1 MTNTIL
7 NSDKHMKKLMI
18 AALML
23 LGTSAAFAG
32 DSEPL
37 KAILKA
43 KTYAEAEQLVKSSLD
58 QLASAEEK
66 AKAYNHLTKLALE
79 KFDKENAV
87 QTANIAAQVAK
98 TPLTPYD
105 TLGFYEAAYNAT
117 VNGLECMKYDSQPNA
132 KGAIKPKFTET
143 LKPLISNTRM
153 QLVTAG
159 NHFAGAGDKDGVLK
173 YWGTF
178 LDSDNNP
185 VFAASKPMEKPFLGQ
200 VAYYTAQYA
209 NQAQD
214 YERAEKYADIAL
226 QDSAMKE
233 KALIFKYAMAQRN
246 LKTHEDSV
254 KYVKSIEE
262 LYQKEPDNEMA
273 FGTLCN
279 MYNDLHMTAELKTVI
294 ENKLATNP
302 DNFTAWAL
310 KGQTLMNQ
318 NTTSENPNWDE
329 CIDALKKAVDID
341 GTNPVI
347 LTYLGF
353 SINAKAS
360 QVNGDRAAQKA
371 LYKESMGY
379 LERAK
384 EIDPNRERAN
394 WAYPL
399 YQCYYLVYAASDPR
413 TLEMEKLLKNN

>member
-1 MTNTIL
+1 
-7 NSDKHMKKLMI
+7 MKKLMI

-43 KTYAEAEQLVKSSLD
+43 KTYTEAEQLVKTNLN
-58 QLASAEEK
+58 QLAGAEEK

-79 KFDKENAV
+79 KFDKENAI
-87 QTANIAAQVAK
+87 QTANMAAAVAK
-98 TPLTPYD
+98 TAVTPFD

-117 VNGLECMKYDSQPNA
+117 VNGLECMKYDSQPNE
-132 KGAIKPKFTET
+132 KGAVKPKFTDA
-143 LKPLISNTRM
+143 LKPLVANARL
-153 QLVTAG
+153 QLITAG
-159 NHFAGAGDKDGVLK
+159 NHYAGQGDKDGVLK

-178 LDSDNNP
+178 LDSDDNP
-185 VFAASKPMEKPFLGQ
+185 IFAMSKPMEKQFIGQ

-209 NQAQD
+209 NQGQD
-214 YERAEKYADIAL
+214 YERAEKYANIAME
-226 QDSAMKE
+226 DSAMRE
-233 KALIFKYAMAQRN
+233 KAMIFKYAMAQRN

-262 LYQKEPDNEMA
+262 LYEKEPDNEMA

-279 MYNDLHMTAELKTVI
+279 MYNELNMNAELKTLI
-294 ENKLATNP
+294 DSKLSKDPN
-302 DNFTAWAL
+302 NYTAWAL

-318 NTTSENPNWDE
+318 NTTAENPNWDE
-329 CIDALKKAVDID
+329 CIEAFMKAVEID

-353 SINAKAS
+353 SINSKAA
-360 QVNGDRAAQKA
+360 QINGDRAAQKA

-384 EIDPNRERAN
+384 EIDPNRDRAN

-413 TLEMEKLLKNN
+413 TLEMEKLLKNK

>member
-1 MTNTIL
+1 
-7 NSDKHMKKLMI
+7 MI
-18 AALML
+18 AALMM

-43 KTYAEAEQLVKSSLD
+43 KTYPEAEQLLKTNLG
-58 QLASAEEK
+58 QLANSEEK

-79 KFDKENAV
+79 KFDKENAI
-87 QTANIAAQVAK
+87 QAANMAAVVAK
-98 TPLTPYD
+98 QPETPYD

-117 VNGLECMKYDSQPNA
+117 MNGLECMKYDAEPNS
-132 KGAIKPKFTET
+132 KGAVKPKYTEH
-143 LKPLISNTRM
+143 LKMLIANTRM
-153 QLVTAG
+153 QLITAG
-159 NHFAGAGDKDGVLK
+159 NHYAGLGDQDGVLK

-178 LDSDNNP
+178 LDSDDNP
-185 VFAASKPMEKPFLGQ
+185 IFAASKAQEAQFIGQ
-200 VAYYTAQYA
+200 VAYYSAQFA
-209 NQAQD
+209 NQAKQ
-214 YERAEKYADIAL
+214 YERAEKYADIAMK
-226 QDSAMKE
+226 DEAMRE
-233 KALIFKYAMAQRN
+233 KAQTFKYAMAQRN

-254 KYVKSIEE
+254 KYVNTIKE
-262 LYQKEPDNEMA
+262 LYQREPDNEMA

-279 MYNDLHMTAELKTVI
+279 MYNELNMNAELKALI
-294 ENKLATNP
+294 DDKLAKDPN
-302 DNFTAWAL
+302 NHTAWAL
-310 KGQTLMNQ
+310 KGQSLMNQ
-318 NTTSENPNWDE
+318 NTTADNPNWDE
-329 CIDALKKAVDID
+329 CIEAFKKAIEID

-347 LTYLGF
+347 LTYLGY
-353 SINAKAS
+353 SINSKAA

-371 LYKESMGY
+371 LYKEAMSY

-413 TLEMEKLLKNN
+413 TLEMEKLLKSK

>member
-1 MTNTIL
+1 
-7 NSDKHMKKLMI
+7 MI
-18 AALML
+18 AALMM

-43 KTYAEAEQLVKSSLD
+43 KTYPEAEQLLKTTLG
-58 QLASAEEK
+58 QLANSEEK

-79 KFDKENAV
+79 KFDKENAI
-87 QTANIAAQVAK
+87 QAANMAAVVAK
-98 TPLTPYD
+98 QPETPYD

-117 VNGLECMKYDSQPNA
+117 MNGLECMKYDAEPNA
-132 KGAIKPKFTET
+132 KGAVKPKYTEN
-143 LKPLISNTRM
+143 LKMLIANTRM

-159 NHFAGAGDKDGVLK
+159 NHYAGLGDQDGVLK

-178 LDSDNNP
+178 LDSDDNP
-185 VFAASKPMEKPFLGQ
+185 IFAASKAQEAQFIGQ
-200 VAYYTAQYA
+200 VAYYSAQFA
-209 NQAQD
+209 NQAKQ
-214 YERAEKYADIAL
+214 YERAEKYADIAMK
-226 QDSAMKE
+226 DEAMRE
-233 KALIFKYAMAQRN
+233 KAQTFKYAMAQRN

-254 KYVKSIEE
+254 KYVNTIKE
-262 LYQKEPDNEMA
+262 LYQREPDNEMA

-279 MYNDLHMTAELKTVI
+279 MYNELNMNAELKALI
-294 ENKLATNP
+294 DDKLAKDPN
-302 DNFTAWAL
+302 NHTAWAL
-310 KGQTLMNQ
+310 KGQSLMNQ
-318 NTTSENPNWDE
+318 NTTAENPNWDE
-329 CIDALKKAVDID
+329 CIEAFKKAIEID

-347 LTYLGF
+347 LTYLGY
-353 SINAKAS
+353 SINSKAA

-371 LYKESMGY
+371 LYKEAMGY

-413 TLEMEKLLKNN
+413 TLEMEKLLKSN

>member
-1 MTNTIL
+1 
-7 NSDKHMKKLMI
+7 MI
-18 AALML
+18 AALMM

-43 KTYAEAEQLVKSSLD
+43 KTYPEAEQLLKTNLG
-58 QLASAEEK
+58 QLANSEEK

-79 KFDKENAV
+79 KFDKENAI
-87 QTANIAAQVAK
+87 QAANMAAVVAK
-98 TPLTPYD
+98 QPETPYD

-117 VNGLECMKYDSQPNA
+117 MNGLECMKYDAEPNA
-132 KGAIKPKFTET
+132 KGAVKPKYTEN
-143 LKPLISNTRM
+143 LKMLIANTRM

-159 NHFAGAGDKDGVLK
+159 NHYAGLGDQDGVLK

-178 LDSDNNP
+178 LDSDDNP
-185 VFAASKPMEKPFLGQ
+185 IFAASKAQEAQFIGQ
-200 VAYYTAQYA
+200 VAYYSAQFA
-209 NQAQD
+209 NQAKQ
-214 YERAEKYADIAL
+214 YERAEKYADIAMK
-226 QDSAMKE
+226 DEAMRE
-233 KALIFKYAMAQRN
+233 KAQTFKYAMAQRN

-254 KYVKSIEE
+254 KYVNTIKE
-262 LYQKEPDNEMA
+262 LYQREPDNEMA

-279 MYNDLHMTAELKTVI
+279 MYNELNMNAELKALI
-294 ENKLATNP
+294 DDKLAKDPNNP
-302 DNFTAWAL
+302 TAWAL
-310 KGQTLMNQ
+310 KGQSLMNQ
-318 NTTSENPNWDE
+318 NTTADNPNWDE
-329 CIDALKKAVDID
+329 CIEAFKKAIEID

-347 LTYLGF
+347 LTYLGY
-353 SINAKAS
+353 SINSKAA

-371 LYKESMGY
+371 LYKEAMGY

-413 TLEMEKLLKNN
+413 TLEMEKLLKSN

>member
-1 MTNTIL
+1 
-7 NSDKHMKKLMI
+7 MI
-18 AALML
+18 AALMM

-43 KTYAEAEQLVKSSLD
+43 KTYPEAEQLLKTNLG
-58 QLASAEEK
+58 QLANSEEK

-79 KFDKENAV
+79 KFDKENAI
-87 QTANIAAQVAK
+87 QAANMAAVVAK
-98 TPLTPYD
+98 QPETPYD

-117 VNGLECMKYDSQPNA
+117 MNGLECMKYDAEPNA
-132 KGAIKPKFTET
+132 KGAVKPKYTEN
-143 LKPLISNTRM
+143 LKMLIANTRM

-159 NHFAGAGDKDGVLK
+159 NHYAGLGDQDGVLK

-178 LDSDNNP
+178 LDSDDNP
-185 VFAASKPMEKPFLGQ
+185 IFAASKAQEAQFIGQ
-200 VAYYTAQYA
+200 VAYYSAQFA
-209 NQAQD
+209 NQAKQ
-214 YERAEKYADIAL
+214 YERAEKYADIAMK
-226 QDSAMKE
+226 DEAMRE
-233 KALIFKYAMAQRN
+233 KAQTFKYAMAQRN

-254 KYVKSIEE
+254 KYVNTIKER
-262 LYQKEPDNEMA
+262 YQREPDNEMA

-279 MYNDLHMTAELKTVI
+279 MYNELNMNAELKALI
-294 ENKLATNP
+294 DDKLAKDPN
-302 DNFTAWAL
+302 NHTAWAL
-310 KGQTLMNQ
+310 KGQSLMNQ
-318 NTTSENPNWDE
+318 NTTADNPNWDE
-329 CIDALKKAVDID
+329 CIEAFKKAIEID

-347 LTYLGF
+347 LTYLGY
-353 SINAKAS
+353 SINSKAA

-371 LYKESMGY
+371 LYKEAMGY

-413 TLEMEKLLKNN
+413 TLEMEKLLKSN

>member
-1 MTNTIL
+1 
-7 NSDKHMKKLMI
+7 MI
-18 AALML
+18 AALMM

-43 KTYAEAEQLVKSSLD
+43 KTYPEAEQLLKTNLG
-58 QLASAEEK
+58 QLANSEEK

-79 KFDKENAV
+79 KFDKENAI
-87 QTANIAAQVAK
+87 QAANMAAVVAK
-98 TPLTPYD
+98 QPETPYD

-117 VNGLECMKYDSQPNA
+117 MNGLECMKYDAEPNA
-132 KGAIKPKFTET
+132 KGAVKPKYTEN
-143 LKPLISNTRM
+143 LKMLIANTRM

-159 NHFAGAGDKDGVLK
+159 NHYAGLGDQDGVLK

-178 LDSDNNP
+178 LDSDDNP
-185 VFAASKPMEKPFLGQ
+185 IFAASKAQEAQFIGQ
-200 VAYYTAQYA
+200 VAYYSAQFA
-209 NQAQD
+209 NQAKQ
-214 YERAEKYADIAL
+214 YERAEKYADIAMK
-226 QDSAMKE
+226 DEAMRE
-233 KALIFKYAMAQRN
+233 KAQTFKYAMAQRN

-254 KYVKSIEE
+254 KYVNTIKE
-262 LYQKEPDNEMA
+262 LYQREPDNEMA

-279 MYNDLHMTAELKTVI
+279 MYNELNMNAELKALI
-294 ENKLATNP
+294 DNKLAKDPN
-302 DNFTAWAL
+302 NHTAWAL
-310 KGQTLMNQ
+310 KGQSLMNQ
-318 NTTSENPNWDE
+318 NTTADNPNWDE
-329 CIDALKKAVDID
+329 CIEAFKKAIEID

-347 LTYLGF
+347 LTYLGY
-353 SINAKAS
+353 SINSKAA

-371 LYKESMGY
+371 LYKEAMGY

-413 TLEMEKLLKNN
+413 TLEMEKLLKSN

>member
-1 MTNTIL
+1 
-7 NSDKHMKKLMI
+7 MI
-18 AALML
+18 AALMM

-43 KTYAEAEQLVKSSLD
+43 KTYPEAEQLLKTNLG
-58 QLASAEEK
+58 QLANSEEK

-79 KFDKENAV
+79 KFDKENAI
-87 QTANIAAQVAK
+87 QAANMAAVVAK
-98 TPLTPYD
+98 QPETPYD

-117 VNGLECMKYDSQPNA
+117 MNGLECMKYDAEPNA
-132 KGAIKPKFTET
+132 KGAVKPKYTEN
-143 LKPLISNTRM
+143 LKMLIANTRM
-153 QLVTAG
+153 QLITAG
-159 NHFAGAGDKDGVLK
+159 NHYAGLGDQDGVLK

-178 LDSDNNP
+178 LDSDDNP
-185 VFAASKPMEKPFLGQ
+185 IFAASKAQEAQFIGQ
-200 VAYYTAQYA
+200 VAYYSAQFA
-209 NQAQD
+209 NQAKQ
-214 YERAEKYADIAL
+214 YERAEKYADIAMK
-226 QDSAMKE
+226 DEAMRE
-233 KALIFKYAMAQRN
+233 KAQTFKYAMAQRN

-254 KYVKSIEE
+254 KYVNTIKE
-262 LYQKEPDNEMA
+262 LYQGEPDNEMA

-279 MYNDLHMTAELKTVI
+279 MYNELNMNAELKALI
-294 ENKLATNP
+294 DDKLAKDPN
-302 DNFTAWAL
+302 NHTAWAL
-310 KGQTLMNQ
+310 KGQSLMNQ
-318 NTTSENPNWDE
+318 NTTADNPNWDE
-329 CIDALKKAVDID
+329 CIEAFKKAIEID

-347 LTYLGF
+347 LTYLGY
-353 SINAKAS
+353 SINSKAA

-371 LYKESMGY
+371 LYKEAMGY

-413 TLEMEKLLKNN
+413 TLEMEKLLKSK

>member
-1 MTNTIL
+1 
-7 NSDKHMKKLMI
+7 MI

-32 DSEPL
+32 DSEAL

-43 KTYAEAEQLVKSSLD
+43 KTYAEAEQLMKSSLD
-58 QLASAEEK
+58 QLTSAEEK
-66 AKAYNHLTKLALE
+66 AKAYNQLTKLALE

-117 VNGLECMKYDSQPNA
+117 VNGLECIKYDSQPNA
-132 KGAIKPKFTET
+132 KGAVKPKFTET
-143 LKPLISNTRM
+143 LKPLIANTRM

-159 NHFAGAGDKDGVLK
+159 NHYAGAGDKDGVLK

-178 LDSDNNP
+178 LDTDDNP
-185 VFAASKPMEKPFLGQ
+185 LFAASKPMEVPFLGQ

-214 YERAEKYADIAL
+214 YARAEKYADIAL
-226 QDSAMKE
+226 QDSSMKE
-233 KALIFKYAMAQRN
+233 KALVFKYAMAQRN

-279 MYNDLHMTAELKTVI
+279 MYNDLRMNTELKALI
-294 ENKLATNP
+294 ENKLASDPN
-302 DNFTAWAL
+302 NFTAWAL

-329 CIDALKKAVDID
+329 CIDAFKKAVDID

-353 SINAKAS
+353 SINAKAA

-413 TLEMEKLLKNN
+413 TLEMEKLLKSN

>member
-1 MTNTIL
+1 
-7 NSDKHMKKLMI
+7 MI
-18 AALML
+18 AALMM

-43 KTYAEAEQLVKSSLD
+43 KTYPEAEQLLKTDLG
-58 QLASAEEK
+58 QLANSEEK

-79 KFDKENAV
+79 KFDKENAI
-87 QTANIAAQVAK
+87 QAANMAAVVAK
-98 TPLTPYD
+98 QPETPYD

-117 VNGLECMKYDSQPNA
+117 MNGLECMKYDAEPNA
-132 KGAIKPKFTET
+132 KGAVKPKYTEN
-143 LKPLISNTRM
+143 LKMLIANTRM
-153 QLVTAG
+153 QLITAG
-159 NHFAGAGDKDGVLK
+159 NHYAGLGDQDGVLK

-178 LDSDNNP
+178 LDSDDNP
-185 VFAASKPMEKPFLGQ
+185 IFAASKAQEAQFIGQ
-200 VAYYTAQYA
+200 VAYYSAQFA
-209 NQAQD
+209 NQAKQ
-214 YERAEKYADIAL
+214 YERAEKYADIAMK
-226 QDSAMKE
+226 DEAMRE
-233 KALIFKYAMAQRN
+233 KAQTFKYAMAQRN

-254 KYVKSIEE
+254 KYVNTIKE
-262 LYQKEPDNEMA
+262 LYQREPDNEMA

-279 MYNDLHMTAELKTVI
+279 MYNELNMNAELKALI
-294 ENKLATNP
+294 DDKLAKDPN
-302 DNFTAWAL
+302 NHTAWAL
-310 KGQTLMNQ
+310 KGQSLMNQ
-318 NTTSENPNWDE
+318 NTTADNPNWDE
-329 CIDALKKAVDID
+329 CIEAFKKAIEID

-347 LTYLGF
+347 LTYLGY
-353 SINAKAS
+353 SINSKAA

-371 LYKESMGY
+371 LYKEAMGY

-413 TLEMEKLLKNN
+413 TLEMEKLLKSK

>member
-1 MTNTIL
+1 
-7 NSDKHMKKLMI
+7 MI
-18 AALML
+18 AALMM

-43 KTYAEAEQLVKSSLD
+43 KTYPEAEQLLKTNLG
-58 QLASAEEK
+58 QLANSEEK

-79 KFDKENAV
+79 KFDKENAI
-87 QTANIAAQVAK
+87 QAANMAAVVAK
-98 TPLTPYD
+98 QPETPYD

-117 VNGLECMKYDSQPNA
+117 MNGLECMKYDAEPNA
-132 KGAIKPKFTET
+132 KGAVKPKYTEN
-143 LKPLISNTRM
+143 LKMLIANTRM
-153 QLVTAG
+153 QLITAG
-159 NHFAGAGDKDGVLK
+159 NHYAGLGDQDGVLK

-178 LDSDNNP
+178 LDSDDNP
-185 VFAASKPMEKPFLGQ
+185 IFAASKAQEAQFIGQ
-200 VAYYTAQYA
+200 VAYYSAQFA
-209 NQAQD
+209 NQAKQ
-214 YERAEKYADIAL
+214 YERAEKYADIAMK
-226 QDSAMKE
+226 DEAMRE
-233 KALIFKYAMAQRN
+233 KAQTFKYAMAQRN

-254 KYVKSIEE
+254 KYVNTIKE
-262 LYQKEPDNEMA
+262 LYQREPDNEMA

-279 MYNDLHMTAELKTVI
+279 MYNELSMNAELKALI
-294 ENKLATNP
+294 DDKLAKDPN
-302 DNFTAWAL
+302 NHTAWAL
-310 KGQTLMNQ
+310 KGQSLMNQ
-318 NTTSENPNWDE
+318 NTTADNPNWDE
-329 CIDALKKAVDID
+329 CIEAFKKAIEID

-347 LTYLGF
+347 LTYLGY
-353 SINAKAS
+353 SINSMAA

-371 LYKESMGY
+371 LYKEAMGY

-413 TLEMEKLLKNN
+413 TLEMEKLLKSK

>member
-1 MTNTIL
+1 
-7 NSDKHMKKLMI
+7 MI

-32 DSEPL
+32 DSEAL

-43 KTYAEAEQLVKSSLD
+43 KTYAEAEQLMKSSLD
-58 QLASAEEK
+58 QLTSAEEK
-66 AKAYNHLTKLALE
+66 AKAYNQLTKLALE

-117 VNGLECMKYDSQPNA
+117 VNGLECIKYDSQPNA
-132 KGAIKPKFTET
+132 KGAVKPKFTET
-143 LKPLISNTRM
+143 LKPLIANTRM

-159 NHFAGAGDKDGVLK
+159 NHYAGAGDKDGVLK

-178 LDSDNNP
+178 LDTDDNP
-185 VFAASKPMEKPFLGQ
+185 LFAASKPMEVPFLGQ

-214 YERAEKYADIAL
+214 YARAEKYADIAL
-226 QDSAMKE
+226 QDSSMKE
-233 KALIFKYAMAQRN
+233 KALVFKYAMAQRN

-279 MYNDLHMTAELKTVI
+279 MYNDLRMNTELKALI
-294 ENKLATNP
+294 ENKLASDPN
-302 DNFTAWAL
+302 NFTAWAL

-329 CIDALKKAVDID
+329 CIDAFKKAVDID

-353 SINAKAS
+353 SINAKAA

-384 EIDPNRERAN
+384 EIDPSRERAN

-413 TLEMEKLLKNN
+413 TLEMEKLLKSN

>member
-1 MTNTIL
+1 
-7 NSDKHMKKLMI
+7 MKKLMI
-18 AALML
+18 AALMM

-43 KTYAEAEQLVKSSLD
+43 KTYPEAEQLLKTNLG
-58 QLASAEEK
+58 QLANSEEK

-79 KFDKENAV
+79 KFDKENAI
-87 QTANIAAQVAK
+87 QAANMAAVVAK
-98 TPLTPYD
+98 QPETPYD

-117 VNGLECMKYDSQPNA
+117 MNGLECMKYDAEPNA
-132 KGAIKPKFTET
+132 KGAVKPKYTEN
-143 LKPLISNTRM
+143 LKMLIANTRM
-153 QLVTAG
+153 QLITAG
-159 NHFAGAGDKDGVLK
+159 NHYAGLGDQDGVLK

-178 LDSDNNP
+178 LDSDDNP
-185 VFAASKPMEKPFLGQ
+185 IFAASKAQEAQFIGQ
-200 VAYYTAQYA
+200 VAYYSAQFA
-209 NQAQD
+209 NQAKQ
-214 YERAEKYADIAL
+214 YERAEKYADIAMK
-226 QDSAMKE
+226 DEAMRE
-233 KALIFKYAMAQRN
+233 KAQTFKYAMAQRN

-254 KYVKSIEE
+254 KYVNTIKE
-262 LYQKEPDNEMA
+262 LYQREPDNEMA

-279 MYNDLHMTAELKTVI
+279 MYNELSMNAELKALI
-294 ENKLATNP
+294 DDKLAKDPN
-302 DNFTAWAL
+302 NHTAWAL
-310 KGQTLMNQ
+310 KGQSLMNQ
-318 NTTSENPNWDE
+318 NTTADNPNWDE
-329 CIDALKKAVDID
+329 CIEAFKKAVEID

-347 LTYLGF
+347 LTYLGY
-353 SINAKAS
+353 SINSKAA

-371 LYKESMGY
+371 LYKEAMGY

-413 TLEMEKLLKNN
+413 TLEMEKLLKSK

>member
-1 MTNTIL
+1 
-7 NSDKHMKKLMI
+7 MI
-18 AALML
+18 AALMM

-43 KTYAEAEQLVKSSLD
+43 KTYPEAEQLLKTNLG
-58 QLASAEEK
+58 QLANSEEK

-79 KFDKENAV
+79 QFDKENAI
-87 QTANIAAQVAK
+87 QAANMAAVVAK
-98 TPLTPYD
+98 QPETPYD

-117 VNGLECMKYDSQPNA
+117 MNGLECMKYDAEPNA
-132 KGAIKPKFTET
+132 KGAVKPKYTEN
-143 LKPLISNTRM
+143 LKMLIANTRM

-159 NHFAGAGDKDGVLK
+159 NHYAGLGDQDGVLK

-178 LDSDNNP
+178 LDSDDNP
-185 VFAASKPMEKPFLGQ
+185 IFAASKAQEAQFIGQ
-200 VAYYTAQYA
+200 VAYYSAQFA
-209 NQAQD
+209 NQAKQ
-214 YERAEKYADIAL
+214 YERAEKYADIATK
-226 QDSAMKE
+226 DEAMRE
-233 KALIFKYAMAQRN
+233 KAQTFKYAMAQRN

-254 KYVKSIEE
+254 KYVNTIKE
-262 LYQKEPDNEMA
+262 LYQREPDNEMA

-279 MYNDLHMTAELKTVI
+279 MYNELNMNAELKALI
-294 ENKLATNP
+294 DDKLAKDPN
-302 DNFTAWAL
+302 NHTAWAL
-310 KGQTLMNQ
+310 KGQSLMNQ
-318 NTTSENPNWDE
+318 NTTADNPNWDE
-329 CIDALKKAVDID
+329 CIEAFKKAIEID

-347 LTYLGF
+347 LTYLGY
-353 SINAKAS
+353 SINSKAA

-371 LYKESMGY
+371 LYKEAMGY

-413 TLEMEKLLKNN
+413 TLEMEKLLKSN

>member
-1 MTNTIL
+1 
-7 NSDKHMKKLMI
+7 MKKLMI
-18 AALML
+18 AALMM

-43 KTYAEAEQLVKSSLD
+43 KTYPEAEQLLKTNLG
-58 QLASAEEK
+58 QLANSEEK

-79 KFDKENAV
+79 KFAKENAI
-87 QTANIAAQVAK
+87 QAANMAAVVAK
-98 TPLTPYD
+98 QPETPYD

-117 VNGLECMKYDSQPNA
+117 MNGLECMKYDAEPNA
-132 KGAIKPKFTET
+132 KGAVKPKYTEH
-143 LKPLISNTRM
+143 LKMLIANTRM
-153 QLVTAG
+153 QLITAG
-159 NHFAGAGDKDGVLK
+159 NHYAGLGDQDGVLK

-178 LDSDNNP
+178 LDSDDNP
-185 VFAASKPMEKPFLGQ
+185 IFAASKAQEAQFIGQ
-200 VAYYTAQYA
+200 VAYYSAQFA
-209 NQAQD
+209 NQAKQ
-214 YERAEKYADIAL
+214 YERAEKYADIAMK
-226 QDSAMKE
+226 DEAMRE
-233 KALIFKYAMAQRN
+233 KAQTFKYAMAQRN

-254 KYVKSIEE
+254 KYVNTIKE
-262 LYQKEPDNEMA
+262 LYQREPDNEMA

-279 MYNDLHMTAELKTVI
+279 MYNELSMNAELKALI
-294 ENKLATNP
+294 DDKLAKDPN
-302 DNFTAWAL
+302 NHTAWAL
-310 KGQTLMNQ
+310 KGQSLMNQ
-318 NTTSENPNWDE
+318 NTTADNPNWDE
-329 CIDALKKAVDID
+329 CIEAFKKAIEID

-347 LTYLGF
+347 LTYLGY
-353 SINAKAS
+353 SINSKAA

-371 LYKESMGY
+371 LYKEAMGY

-413 TLEMEKLLKNN
+413 TLEMEKLLKSK

>member
-1 MTNTIL
+1 
-7 NSDKHMKKLMI
+7 MKKLMI

-37 KAILKA
+37 KAILKV
-43 KTYAEAEQLVKSSLD
+43 KTYAEAEQLVKASLD

-79 KFDKENAV
+79 KFDKENAI
-87 QTANIAAQVAK
+87 QTANMAAVVAK
-98 TPLTPYD
+98 TEVTPYD

-117 VNGLECMKYDSQPNA
+117 VNGLECIKYDSQPNA
-132 KGAIKPKFTET
+132 KGAIKAKYTET
-143 LKPLISNTRM
+143 LKPLIANTRM

-159 NHFAGAGDKDGVLK
+159 NHFAGAGDKEGVMK

-178 LDSDNNP
+178 LDTDNNP
-185 VFAASKPMEKPFLGQ
+185 IFASSKPMEQAFLGQ

-214 YERAEKYADIAL
+214 YERAEKYAEIAL
-226 QDSAMKE
+226 QDSSMRE
-233 KALIFKYAMAQRN
+233 KAMIFKYAMAQRN

-279 MYNDLHMTAELKTVI
+279 MYNELNMNAELKTVI
-294 ENKLATNP
+294 EDKLAKDPN
-302 DNFTAWAL
+302 NYTAWAL

-318 NTTSENPNWDE
+318 NSSSENPNWDE
-329 CIDALKKAVDID
+329 CIDAFKKAIEID

-353 SINAKAS
+353 SINSKAAL
-360 QVNGDRAAQKA
+360 VNGDRAAQKA

-384 EIDPNRERAN
+384 EIDPNRDRAN

-413 TLEMEKLLKNN
+413 TVEMENLLKNK

>member
-1 MTNTIL
+1 
-7 NSDKHMKKLMI
+7 MKKLMI
-18 AALML
+18 AALMM

-43 KTYAEAEQLVKSSLD
+43 KTYPEAEQLLKTNLG
-58 QLASAEEK
+58 QLANSEEK

-79 KFDKENAV
+79 KFDKENAI
-87 QTANIAAQVAK
+87 QAANMAAVVAK
-98 TPLTPYD
+98 QPETPYD

-117 VNGLECMKYDSQPNA
+117 MNGLECMKYDAEPNA
-132 KGAIKPKFTET
+132 KGAVKPKFTES
-143 LKPLISNTRM
+143 LKMLIANTRL

-159 NHFAGAGDKDGVLK
+159 NHYAGLGDQDGVLK

-178 LDSDNNP
+178 LDSDDNP
-185 VFAASKPMEKPFLGQ
+185 IFAASKAQEAQFIGQ
-200 VAYYTAQYA
+200 VAYYSAQFA
-209 NQAQD
+209 NQAKQ
-214 YERAEKYADIAL
+214 YERAEKYADIAMK
-226 QDSAMKE
+226 DEAMRE
-233 KALIFKYAMAQRN
+233 KAQTFKYAMAQRN

-254 KYVKSIEE
+254 KYVNTIKE
-262 LYQKEPDNEMA
+262 LYQREPDNEMA

-279 MYNDLHMTAELKTVI
+279 MYNELNMNAELKALI
-294 ENKLATNP
+294 DDKLAKDPN
-302 DNFTAWAL
+302 NHTAWAL
-310 KGQTLMNQ
+310 KGQSLMNQ
-318 NTTSENPNWDE
+318 NTTADNPNWDE
-329 CIDALKKAVDID
+329 CIEAFKKAIEID

-347 LTYLGF
+347 LTYLGY
-353 SINAKAS
+353 SINSKAA

-371 LYKESMGY
+371 LYKEAMGY

-413 TLEMEKLLKNN
+413 TLEMEKLLKSK

>member
-1 MTNTIL
+1 
-7 NSDKHMKKLMI
+7 MI
-18 AALML
+18 AALMM

-43 KTYAEAEQLVKSSLD
+43 KTYPEAEQLLKTNLG
-58 QLASAEEK
+58 QLANSEEK

-79 KFDKENAV
+79 KFDKENAI
-87 QTANIAAQVAK
+87 QAANMAAVVAK
-98 TPLTPYD
+98 QPETPYD

-117 VNGLECMKYDSQPNA
+117 MNGLECMKYDAEPNA
-132 KGAIKPKFTET
+132 KGAVKPKYTEN
-143 LKPLISNTRM
+143 LKMLIANTRM

-159 NHFAGAGDKDGVLK
+159 NHYAGLGDQDGVLK

-178 LDSDNNP
+178 LDSDDNP
-185 VFAASKPMEKPFLGQ
+185 IFAASKAQEAQFIGQ
-200 VAYYTAQYA
+200 VAYYSAQFA
-209 NQAQD
+209 NQAKQ
-214 YERAEKYADIAL
+214 YERAEKYADIAMK
-226 QDSAMKE
+226 DEAMRE
-233 KALIFKYAMAQRN
+233 KAQTFKYAMAQRN

-254 KYVKSIEE
+254 KYVNTIKE
-262 LYQKEPDNEMA
+262 LYQREPDNEMA

-279 MYNDLHMTAELKTVI
+279 MYNELNMNAELKALI
-294 ENKLATNP
+294 DDKLAKDPN
-302 DNFTAWAL
+302 NHTAWAL
-310 KGQTLMNQ
+310 KGQSLMNQ
-318 NTTSENPNWDE
+318 NTTADNPNWDE
-329 CIDALKKAVDID
+329 CIEAFKKAIEID

-347 LTYLGF
+347 LTYLGY
-353 SINAKAS
+353 SINSKAA

-371 LYKESMGY
+371 LYKAAMGY

-413 TLEMEKLLKNN
+413 TLEMEKLLKSN

>member
-1 MTNTIL
+1 
-7 NSDKHMKKLMI
+7 MI
-18 AALML
+18 AALVM

-32 DSEPL
+32 DREPL

-43 KTYAEAEQLVKSSLD
+43 KTYPEAEQLLKTNLG
-58 QLASAEEK
+58 QLANSEEK

-79 KFDKENAV
+79 KFDKENAI
-87 QTANIAAQVAK
+87 QAANMAAVVAK
-98 TPLTPYD
+98 QPETPYD

-117 VNGLECMKYDSQPNA
+117 MNGLECMKYDAEPNA
-132 KGAIKPKFTET
+132 KGAVKPKYTEN
-143 LKPLISNTRM
+143 LKMLIANTRM

-159 NHFAGAGDKDGVLK
+159 NHYAGLGDQDGVLK

-178 LDSDNNP
+178 LDSDDNP
-185 VFAASKPMEKPFLGQ
+185 IFAASKAQEAQFIGQ
-200 VAYYTAQYA
+200 VAYYSAQFA
-209 NQAQD
+209 NQAKQ
-214 YERAEKYADIAL
+214 YERAEKYADIAMK
-226 QDSAMKE
+226 DEAMRE
-233 KALIFKYAMAQRN
+233 KAQTFKYAMAQRN

-254 KYVKSIEE
+254 KYVNTIKE
-262 LYQKEPDNEMA
+262 LYQREPDNEMA

-279 MYNDLHMTAELKTVI
+279 MYNELNMNAELKALI
-294 ENKLATNP
+294 DDKLAKDPN
-302 DNFTAWAL
+302 NHTAWAL
-310 KGQTLMNQ
+310 KGQSLMNQ
-318 NTTSENPNWDE
+318 NTTADNPNWDE
-329 CIDALKKAVDID
+329 CIEAFKKAIEID

-347 LTYLGF
+347 LTYLGY
-353 SINAKAS
+353 SINSKAA

-371 LYKESMGY
+371 LYKEAMGY

-413 TLEMEKLLKNN
+413 TLEMEKLLKSN

>member
-1 MTNTIL
+1 
-7 NSDKHMKKLMI
+7 MI
-18 AALML
+18 AALMM

-43 KTYAEAEQLVKSSLD
+43 KTYPEAEQLLKTNLG
-58 QLASAEEK
+58 QLANSEEK

-79 KFDKENAV
+79 KFDKENAI
-87 QTANIAAQVAK
+87 QAANMAAVVAK
-98 TPLTPYD
+98 QPETPYD

-117 VNGLECMKYDSQPNA
+117 MNGLECMKYDAEPNA
-132 KGAIKPKFTET
+132 KGAVKPKYTEN
-143 LKPLISNTRM
+143 LKMLIANTRM
-153 QLVTAG
+153 QLITAG
-159 NHFAGAGDKDGVLK
+159 NHYAGLGDQDGVLK

-178 LDSDNNP
+178 LDSDDNP
-185 VFAASKPMEKPFLGQ
+185 IFAASKAQEAQFIGQ
-200 VAYYTAQYA
+200 VAYYSAQFA
-209 NQAQD
+209 NQAKQ
-214 YERAEKYADIAL
+214 YERAEKYADIAMK
-226 QDSAMKE
+226 DEAMRE
-233 KALIFKYAMAQRN
+233 KAQTFKYAMAQRN

-254 KYVKSIEE
+254 KYVNTIKE
-262 LYQKEPDNEMA
+262 LYQREPDNEMA

-279 MYNDLHMTAELKTVI
+279 MYNELSMNAELKALI
-294 ENKLATNP
+294 DDKLAKDPN
-302 DNFTAWAL
+302 NHTAWAL
-310 KGQTLMNQ
+310 KGQSLMNQ
-318 NTTSENPNWDE
+318 NTTADNPNWDE
-329 CIDALKKAVDID
+329 CIEAFKKAIEID

-347 LTYLGF
+347 LTYLGY
-353 SINAKAS
+353 SINSKAA

-371 LYKESMGY
+371 LYKEAMGY

-413 TLEMEKLLKNN
+413 TLEMEKLLKSK

>member
-1 MTNTIL
+1 
-7 NSDKHMKKLMI
+7 MI
-18 AALML
+18 AALMM

-43 KTYAEAEQLVKSSLD
+43 KTYPEAEQLLKTNLG
-58 QLASAEEK
+58 QLANSEEK

-79 KFDKENAV
+79 KFDKENAI
-87 QTANIAAQVAK
+87 QAANMAAVVAK
-98 TPLTPYD
+98 QPETPYD

-117 VNGLECMKYDSQPNA
+117 MNGLECMKYDSEPNA
-132 KGAIKPKFTET
+132 KGAVKPKYTEN
-143 LKPLISNTRM
+143 LKMLIANTRM

-159 NHFAGAGDKDGVLK
+159 NHYAGLGDQDGVLK

-178 LDSDNNP
+178 LDSDDNP
-185 VFAASKPMEKPFLGQ
+185 IFAASKAQEAQFIGQ
-200 VAYYTAQYA
+200 VAYYSAQFA
-209 NQAQD
+209 NQAKQ
-214 YERAEKYADIAL
+214 YERAEKYADIAMK
-226 QDSAMKE
+226 DEAMRE
-233 KALIFKYAMAQRN
+233 KAQTFKYAMAQRN

-254 KYVKSIEE
+254 KYVNTIKE
-262 LYQKEPDNEMA
+262 LYQREPDNEMA

-279 MYNDLHMTAELKTVI
+279 MYNELNMNAELKALI
-294 ENKLATNP
+294 DDKLAKDPN
-302 DNFTAWAL
+302 NHTAWAL
-310 KGQTLMNQ
+310 KGQSLMNQ
-318 NTTSENPNWDE
+318 NTTADNPNWDE
-329 CIDALKKAVDID
+329 CIEAFKKAIEID

-347 LTYLGF
+347 LTYLGY
-353 SINAKAS
+353 SINSKAA

-371 LYKESMGY
+371 LYKEAMGY

-413 TLEMEKLLKNN
+413 TLEMEKLLKSN

>member
-1 MTNTIL
+1 
-7 NSDKHMKKLMI
+7 MI
-18 AALML
+18 AALMM

-43 KTYAEAEQLVKSSLD
+43 KTYPEAEQLLKTNLG
-58 QLASAEEK
+58 QLANSEEK

-79 KFDKENAV
+79 KFDKENAI
-87 QTANIAAQVAK
+87 QAANMAAVVAEQ
-98 TPLTPYD
+98 PETPYD

-117 VNGLECMKYDSQPNA
+117 MNGLECMKYDAEPNA
-132 KGAIKPKFTET
+132 KGAVKPKYTEN
-143 LKPLISNTRM
+143 LKMLIANTRM

-159 NHFAGAGDKDGVLK
+159 NHYAGLGDQDGVLK

-178 LDSDNNP
+178 LDSDDNP
-185 VFAASKPMEKPFLGQ
+185 IFAASKAQEAQFIGQ
-200 VAYYTAQYA
+200 VAYYSAQFA
-209 NQAQD
+209 NQAKQ
-214 YERAEKYADIAL
+214 YERAEKYADIAMK
-226 QDSAMKE
+226 DEAMRE
-233 KALIFKYAMAQRN
+233 KAQTFKYAMAQRN

-254 KYVKSIEE
+254 KYVNTIKE
-262 LYQKEPDNEMA
+262 LYQREPDNEMA

-279 MYNDLHMTAELKTVI
+279 MYNELNMNAELKALI
-294 ENKLATNP
+294 DDKLAKDPN
-302 DNFTAWAL
+302 NHTAWAL
-310 KGQTLMNQ
+310 KGQSLMNQ
-318 NTTSENPNWDE
+318 NTTADNPNWDE
-329 CIDALKKAVDID
+329 CIEAFKKAIEID

-347 LTYLGF
+347 LTYLGY
-353 SINAKAS
+353 SINSKAA

-371 LYKESMGY
+371 LYKEAMGY

-413 TLEMEKLLKNN
+413 TLEMEKLLKSN

>member
-1 MTNTIL
+1 
-7 NSDKHMKKLMI
+7 MI
-18 AALML
+18 AALMM

-43 KTYAEAEQLVKSSLD
+43 KTYPEAEQLLKTNLG
-58 QLASAEEK
+58 QLANSEEK

-79 KFDKENAV
+79 KFDKENAI
-87 QTANIAAQVAK
+87 QAANMAAVVAK
-98 TPLTPYD
+98 QPETPYD

-117 VNGLECMKYDSQPNA
+117 MNGLECMKYDAEPNA
-132 KGAIKPKFTET
+132 KGAVKPKYTEN
-143 LKPLISNTRM
+143 LKMLIANTRM

-159 NHFAGAGDKDGVLK
+159 NHYAGLGDQDGVLK

-178 LDSDNNP
+178 LDSDDNP
-185 VFAASKPMEKPFLGQ
+185 IFAASKAQEAQFIGQ
-200 VAYYTAQYA
+200 VAYYSAQFA
-209 NQAQD
+209 NQAKQ
-214 YERAEKYADIAL
+214 YERAEKYADIA
-226 QDSAMKE
+226 MKDETMRE
-233 KALIFKYAMAQRN
+233 KAQTFKYAMAQRN

-254 KYVKSIEE
+254 KYVNTIKE
-262 LYQKEPDNEMA
+262 LYQREPDNEMA

-279 MYNDLHMTAELKTVI
+279 MYNELNMNAELKALI
-294 ENKLATNP
+294 DDKLAKDPN
-302 DNFTAWAL
+302 NHTAWAL
-310 KGQTLMNQ
+310 KGQSLMNQ
-318 NTTSENPNWDE
+318 NTTADNPNWDE
-329 CIDALKKAVDID
+329 CIEAFKKAIEID

-347 LTYLGF
+347 LTYLGY
-353 SINAKAS
+353 SINSKAA

-371 LYKESMGY
+371 LYKEAMGY

-413 TLEMEKLLKNN
+413 TLEMEKLLKSN

>member
-1 MTNTIL
+1 
-7 NSDKHMKKLMI
+7 MI

-43 KTYAEAEQLVKSSLD
+43 KTYAEAEQLVKTNLN
-58 QLASAEEK
+58 QLAGAEEK

-79 KFDKENAV
+79 KFDKENAI
-87 QTANIAAQVAK
+87 QTANVAATVAK
-98 TPLTPYD
+98 TAVTPFD

-117 VNGLECMKYDSQPNA
+117 VNGLECMKYDAQPNA
-132 KGAIKPKFTET
+132 KGAVKPKFTDT
-143 LKPLISNTRM
+143 LTPLVSNARL
-153 QLVTAG
+153 QLITAG
-159 NHFAGAGDKDGVLK
+159 NHYAGKGDKDGVMK

-178 LDSDNNP
+178 LDSDDNP
-185 VFAASKPMEKPFLGQ
+185 VFAKSKAMEKQFIGQ

-209 NQAQD
+209 NQNQD
-214 YERAEKYADIAL
+214 YARAEKYANIAM
-226 QDSAMKE
+226 QDSAMRD
-233 KALIFKYAMAQRN
+233 KALTFKYAMAQRN

-262 LYQKEPDNEMA
+262 LYKSEPDNEMA

-279 MYNDLHMTAELKTVI
+279 MYNDLHMNTELNALI
-294 ENKLATNP
+294 ESKLAKDPN
-302 DNFTAWAL
+302 NFTAWAL

-318 NTTSENPNWDE
+318 NTTAEKPNWDE
-329 CIDALKKAVDID
+329 CINAFKKAVEID

-353 SINAKAS
+353 SINSKAA
-360 QVNGDRAAQKA
+360 QINGDRVAQKN

-379 LERAK
+379 LEQAK
-384 EIDPNRERAN
+384 QIDPNRERAN

-413 TLEMEKLLKNN
+413 TVEMEKLLKNK

>member
-1 MTNTIL
+1 M
-7 NSDKHMKKLMI
+7 M
-18 AALML
+18 

-43 KTYAEAEQLVKSSLD
+43 KTYPEAEQLLKTNLG
-58 QLASAEEK
+58 QLANSEEK

-79 KFDKENAV
+79 KFDKENAI
-87 QTANIAAQVAK
+87 QAANMAAVVAK
-98 TPLTPYD
+98 QPETPYD

-117 VNGLECMKYDSQPNA
+117 MNGLECMKYDAEPNA
-132 KGAIKPKFTET
+132 KGAVKPKYTEN
-143 LKPLISNTRM
+143 LKMLIANTRM

-159 NHFAGAGDKDGVLK
+159 NHYAGLGDQDGVLK

-178 LDSDNNP
+178 LDSDDNP
-185 VFAASKPMEKPFLGQ
+185 IFAASKAQEAQFIGQ
-200 VAYYTAQYA
+200 VAYYSAQFA
-209 NQAQD
+209 NQAKQ
-214 YERAEKYADIAL
+214 YERAEKYADIAMK
-226 QDSAMKE
+226 DEAMRE
-233 KALIFKYAMAQRN
+233 KAQTFKYAMAQRN

-254 KYVKSIEE
+254 KYVNTIKE
-262 LYQKEPDNEMA
+262 LYQREPDNEMA

-279 MYNDLHMTAELKTVI
+279 MYNELNMNAELKALI
-294 ENKLATNP
+294 DDKLAKDPN
-302 DNFTAWAL
+302 NHTAWAL
-310 KGQTLMNQ
+310 KGQSLMNQ
-318 NTTSENPNWDE
+318 NTTAENPNWDE
-329 CIDALKKAVDID
+329 CIEAFKKAIEID

-347 LTYLGF
+347 LTYLGY
-353 SINAKAS
+353 SINSKAA

-371 LYKESMGY
+371 LYKEAMGY

-413 TLEMEKLLKNN
+413 TLEMEKLLKSN

>member
-1 MTNTIL
+1 
-7 NSDKHMKKLMI
+7 MI
-18 AALML
+18 AALMM

-43 KTYAEAEQLVKSSLD
+43 KTYPEAEQLLKTNLG
-58 QLASAEEK
+58 QLANSEEK

-79 KFDKENAV
+79 KFDKENAI
-87 QTANIAAQVAK
+87 QAANMAAVVAK
-98 TPLTPYD
+98 KPETPYD

-117 VNGLECMKYDSQPNA
+117 MNGLECMKYDAEPNA
-132 KGAIKPKFTET
+132 KGAVKPKYTEN
-143 LKPLISNTRM
+143 LKMLIANTRM

-159 NHFAGAGDKDGVLK
+159 NHYAGLGDQDGVLK

-178 LDSDNNP
+178 LDSDDNP
-185 VFAASKPMEKPFLGQ
+185 IFAASKAQEAQFIGQ
-200 VAYYTAQYA
+200 VAYYSAQFA
-209 NQAQD
+209 NQAKQ
-214 YERAEKYADIAL
+214 YERAEKYADIAMK
-226 QDSAMKE
+226 DEAMRE
-233 KALIFKYAMAQRN
+233 KAQTFKYAMAQRN

-254 KYVKSIEE
+254 KYVNTIKE
-262 LYQKEPDNEMA
+262 LYQREPDNEMA

-279 MYNDLHMTAELKTVI
+279 MYNELNMNAELKALI
-294 ENKLATNP
+294 DDKLAKDPN
-302 DNFTAWAL
+302 NHTAWAL
-310 KGQTLMNQ
+310 KGQSLMNQ
-318 NTTSENPNWDE
+318 NTTADNPNWDE
-329 CIDALKKAVDID
+329 CIEAFKKAIEID

-347 LTYLGF
+347 LTYLGY
-353 SINAKAS
+353 SINSKAA

-371 LYKESMGY
+371 LYKEAMGY

-413 TLEMEKLLKNN
+413 TLEMEKLLKSN

>member
-1 MTNTIL
+1 
-7 NSDKHMKKLMI
+7 MI
-18 AALML
+18 AALMM

-43 KTYAEAEQLVKSSLD
+43 KTYPEAEQLLKTNLG
-58 QLASAEEK
+58 QLANSEEK

-79 KFDKENAV
+79 KFDKENAI
-87 QTANIAAQVAK
+87 QAANMAAVVAK
-98 TPLTPYD
+98 QPETPYD

-117 VNGLECMKYDSQPNA
+117 MNGLECMKYDAEPNA
-132 KGAIKPKFTET
+132 KGAVKPKYTEN
-143 LKPLISNTRM
+143 LKMLIANTRM
-153 QLVTAG
+153 QLITAG
-159 NHFAGAGDKDGVLK
+159 NHYAGLGDQDGVLK

-178 LDSDNNP
+178 LDSDDNP
-185 VFAASKPMEKPFLGQ
+185 IFAASKAQEAQFIGQ
-200 VAYYTAQYA
+200 VAYYSAQFA
-209 NQAQD
+209 NQAKQ
-214 YERAEKYADIAL
+214 YERAEKYADIAMK
-226 QDSAMKE
+226 DEAMRE
-233 KALIFKYAMAQRN
+233 KAQTFKYAMAQRN

-254 KYVKSIEE
+254 KYVKTIKE
-262 LYQKEPDNEMA
+262 LYQREPDNEMA

-279 MYNDLHMTAELKTVI
+279 MYNELSMNAELKALI
-294 ENKLATNP
+294 DDKLAKDPN
-302 DNFTAWAL
+302 NHTAWAL
-310 KGQTLMNQ
+310 KGQSLMNQ
-318 NTTSENPNWDE
+318 NTTADNPNWDE
-329 CIDALKKAVDID
+329 CIEAFKKAIEID

-347 LTYLGF
+347 LTYLGY
-353 SINAKAS
+353 SINSKAA

-371 LYKESMGY
+371 LYKEAMGY

-413 TLEMEKLLKNN
+413 TLEMEKLLKSK

>member
-1 MTNTIL
+1 
-7 NSDKHMKKLMI
+7 MI
-18 AALML
+18 AALMM

-43 KTYAEAEQLVKSSLD
+43 KTYPEAEQLLKTNLG
-58 QLASAEEK
+58 QLANSEEK

-79 KFDKENAV
+79 KFDKENAI
-87 QTANIAAQVAK
+87 QAANMAAVVAK
-98 TPLTPYD
+98 QPETPYD

-117 VNGLECMKYDSQPNA
+117 MNGLECMKYDAEPTA
-132 KGAIKPKFTET
+132 KGAVKPKYTEN
-143 LKPLISNTRM
+143 LKMLIANTRM

-159 NHFAGAGDKDGVLK
+159 NHYAGLGDQDGVLK

-178 LDSDNNP
+178 LDSDDNP
-185 VFAASKPMEKPFLGQ
+185 IFAASKAQEAQFIGQ
-200 VAYYTAQYA
+200 VAYYSAQFA
-209 NQAQD
+209 NQAKQ
-214 YERAEKYADIAL
+214 YERAEKYADIAMK
-226 QDSAMKE
+226 DEAMRE
-233 KALIFKYAMAQRN
+233 KAQTFKYAMAQRN

-254 KYVKSIEE
+254 KYVNTIKE
-262 LYQKEPDNEMA
+262 LYQREPDNEMA

-279 MYNDLHMTAELKTVI
+279 MYNELNMNAELKALI
-294 ENKLATNP
+294 DDKLAKDPN
-302 DNFTAWAL
+302 NHTAWAL
-310 KGQTLMNQ
+310 KGQSLMNQ
-318 NTTSENPNWDE
+318 NTTADNPNWDE
-329 CIDALKKAVDID
+329 CIEAFKKAIEID

-347 LTYLGF
+347 LTYLGY
-353 SINAKAS
+353 SINSKAA

-371 LYKESMGY
+371 LYKEAMGY

-413 TLEMEKLLKNN
+413 TLEMEKLLKSN

>member
-1 MTNTIL
+1 
-7 NSDKHMKKLMI
+7 MI
-18 AALML
+18 AALMM

-43 KTYAEAEQLVKSSLD
+43 KTYPEAEQLLKTNLG
-58 QLASAEEK
+58 QLANSEEK

-79 KFDKENAV
+79 KFDKENAI
-87 QTANIAAQVAK
+87 QAANMAAVVAK
-98 TPLTPYD
+98 QPETPYD

-117 VNGLECMKYDSQPNA
+117 MNGLECMKYDAEPNA
-132 KGAIKPKFTET
+132 KGAVKPKYTEN
-143 LKPLISNTRM
+143 LKMLIANTRM
-153 QLVTAG
+153 QLITAG
-159 NHFAGAGDKDGVLK
+159 NHYAGLGDQDGVLK

-178 LDSDNNP
+178 LDSDDNP
-185 VFAASKPMEKPFLGQ
+185 IFAASKAQEAQFIGQ
-200 VAYYTAQYA
+200 VAYYSAQFA
-209 NQAQD
+209 NQAKQ
-214 YERAEKYADIAL
+214 YERAEKYADIAMK
-226 QDSAMKE
+226 DEAMRE
-233 KALIFKYAMAQRN
+233 KAQTFKYAMAQRN

-254 KYVKSIEE
+254 KYVNTIKE
-262 LYQKEPDNEMA
+262 LYQREPDNEMA

-279 MYNDLHMTAELKTVI
+279 MYNELSMNAELKALI
-294 ENKLATNP
+294 DDKLAKDPN
-302 DNFTAWAL
+302 NHTAWAL
-310 KGQTLMNQ
+310 KGQSLMNQ
-318 NTTSENPNWDE
+318 NTTADNPNWDE
-329 CIDALKKAVDID
+329 CIEAFKKAIEID

-347 LTYLGF
+347 LTYLGY
-353 SINAKAS
+353 SINSKAA

-371 LYKESMGY
+371 LYKEAMGY

-413 TLEMEKLLKNN
+413 TLEMEKLLKNK